1 MPRHLPPIAILLATA
16 LLLAACTGGGD
27 ATPSPTPTPTAS
39 ATRSPEVSRTPTP
52 PPTSVTPT
60 ETSTPIPI
68 PRAGLYLVDVATEE
82 WHTLD
87 ESLRGSIGAWWEHDA
102 DTITS
107 WTSSGADIRLA
118 RRYGLDGSVIEEHED
133 RNYITPSPDGRSR
146 YYSLYED
153 GRFSHSVLEHD
164 GAEVAI
170 AVDYGF
176 RSGFSPA
183 GDRLLVD
190 RGDYIE
196 GTIRVEWT
204 FWVIDVTTGAALV
217 EFAGNA
223 SPEGTDG
230 GYGAQWSPSG
240 RYIATSGLDGL
251 LVHDTTDGSTI
262 RLGAGGSPEW
272 EPAEDALV
280 VETDHGTLEV
290 VRLPSLDRVPLA
302 TEGGR
307 RIGRFGMWGRVV
319 AVRYLDPD
327 RFDDPIV
334 AVYDAATGERIA
346 RWEGGV
352 DVRTQ
357 QFVRHPDGLV
367 AIVLHPSEG
376 CPTFRLFSPS
386 LPADGRCI
394 DGHNPRLSADGSRIA
409 YFQVDPD
416 VAATLV
422 EYDLAANEERL
433 LGTIPYRG
441 EIPLARWNAAGTHL
455 LIQRSWD
462 GIGFSDTLP

>member
-1 MPRHLPPIAILLATA
+1 MTRLPLATLLTAA

-27 ATPSPTPTPTAS
+27 ATPSATPPPTAPTTPPS
-39 ATRSPEVSRTPTP
+39 EVSRTPTP
-52 PPTSVTPT
+52 TPTSGTPT
-60 ETSTPIPI
+60 ETPTPTPV

-87 ESLRGSIGAWWEHDA
+87 ESLRDSVGGWWEYVA
-102 DTITS
+102 DTVTS
-107 WTSSGADIRLA
+107 WTRGEGDARIA
-118 RRYGLDGSVIEEHED
+118 RRYALDGSVIEEHED
-133 RNYITPSPDGRSR
+133 RSYITPSRDGRSR

-153 GRFSHSVLEHD
+153 GRFSRSVLEHD
-164 GAEVAI
+164 GAELPI

-176 RSGFSPA
+176 GSGFSPA
-183 GDRLLVD
+183 GDRLLVG

-204 FWVIDVTTGAALV
+204 YWVIDVTTGAALV

-230 GYGAQWSPSG
+230 GYGARWSPSG
-240 RYIATSGLDGL
+240 RYVASSGLDGL

-262 RLGAGGSPEW
+262 RVGVGGSPEW
-272 EPAEDALV
+272 APAEDALV
-280 VETDHGTLEV
+280 AETDDGTLEV

-307 RIGRFGMWGRVV
+307 PFGRFDASGTAV
-319 AVRYLDPD
+319 AVSSFEDPD
-327 RFDDPIV
+327 RFQGPIV
-334 AVYDAATGERIA
+334 TVYDAAAGARLA

-352 DVRTQ
+352 DTRTQ
-357 QFVRHPDGLV
+357 QFIRFSDGI
-367 AIVLHPSEG
+367 AGIVLGPTED

-386 LPADGRCI
+386 LPAGGRCI

-409 YFQVDPD
+409 YFRVDPD

-422 EYDLAANEERL
+422 EYDIAANEERL